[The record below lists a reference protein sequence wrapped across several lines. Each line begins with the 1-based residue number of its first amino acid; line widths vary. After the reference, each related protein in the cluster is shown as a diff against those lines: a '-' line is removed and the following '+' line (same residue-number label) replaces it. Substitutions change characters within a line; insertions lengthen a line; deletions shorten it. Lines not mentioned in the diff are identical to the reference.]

1 MLTLYIAFK
10 GNYQRIGAENYE
22 EFLTFEALGVGSNVG
37 KGTDLKVAF
46 NNLPKCGLRSII
58 LCWAGLILSLCYM
71 ERRKKYVL
79 ILHYYYVLYSI

>member
-46 NNLPKCGLRSII
+46 NINSQNVASGQ
-58 LCWAGLILSLCYM
+58 
-71 ERRKKYVL
+71 
-79 ILHYYYVLYSI
+79 